1 MLTNLSNSDEEC
13 RWNVENVWEMVEV
26 TLSVE
31 GGGVYIVGQTIK
43 CALLVHNSSDVADR
57 LAWAT
62 GQISGHVT

>member
-1 MLTNLSNSDEEC
+1 
-13 RWNVENVWEMVEV
+13 MVEV

-43 CALLVHNSSDVADR
+43 CALLVQNNSDVTDR

>member
-1 MLTNLSNSDEEC
+1 MVY
-13 RWNVENVWEMVEV
+13 RREMVEV

-31 GGGVYIVGQTIK
+31 GGGVYIVGQTIN
-43 CALLVHNSSDVADR
+43 CALLVQNTSDLTDR

>member
-1 MLTNLSNSDEEC
+1 
-13 RWNVENVWEMVEV
+13 MVEV

-43 CALLVHNSSDVADR
+43 CALLVQNNSDVTDR

-62 GQISGHVT
+62 GQISGHVTWVTLNFLNF